1 MKADRRTASAALAT
15 VKAKSMAVYSR
26 GARGSS
32 VRLRS
37 DELISTF
44 RLATSFDFLIHSRP

>member
-1 MKADRRTASAALAT
+1 MRADRRTASAALAT
-15 VKAKSMAVYSR
+15 VKVKSMAVYSR

-32 VRLRS
+32 VRS